1 MCTINF
7 SWSRKHLQQILTL
20 QCIPEFASG
29 SGTLGRCK
37 VTLPWTL
44 SRANCHQRVILC
56 LLVFCATAPSEA
68 LPLILYCRHTS
79 KPFVPQQKQG
89 LVGISLS
96 LSSDLWT
103 ISIARQNQ
111 RSRSQMVYNRHRAVR
126 QRLPSR
132 MPTSHNDAYSLQT
145 AWIWNSLFNWKCK
158 LIVTNWFWNSAP
170 LEK

>member
-111 RSRSQMVYNRHRAVR
+111 RSRSQIVYNRHRAVR

-132 MPTSHNDAYSLQT
+132 MPTSHNDAIRCKPLEFETPCSIEN
-145 AWIWNSLFNWKCK
+145 ANSL
-158 LIVTNWFWNSAP
+158 
-170 LEK
+170 